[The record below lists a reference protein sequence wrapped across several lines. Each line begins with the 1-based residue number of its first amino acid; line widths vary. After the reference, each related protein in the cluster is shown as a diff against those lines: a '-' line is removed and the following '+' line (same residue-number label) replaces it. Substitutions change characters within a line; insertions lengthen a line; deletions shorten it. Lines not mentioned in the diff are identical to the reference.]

1 MEIGQEL
8 LIIVSV
14 ARKLPDEHLKYIA
27 EFRSSCSEIEKYSR
41 SAEICAQFQAPKKFT
56 EVKLVNIQQASKLVP
71 DPQTSQM
78 VRVNT
83 NLRED
88 AEHR

>member
-8 LIIVSV
+8 LVIVSV
-14 ARKLPDEHLKYIA
+14 ARKLPDEHLKHIA

-41 SAEICAQFQAPKKFT
+41 SAEICAQFQSPKKFT
-56 EVKLVNIQQASKLVP
+56 EVNIQQAAKLVP